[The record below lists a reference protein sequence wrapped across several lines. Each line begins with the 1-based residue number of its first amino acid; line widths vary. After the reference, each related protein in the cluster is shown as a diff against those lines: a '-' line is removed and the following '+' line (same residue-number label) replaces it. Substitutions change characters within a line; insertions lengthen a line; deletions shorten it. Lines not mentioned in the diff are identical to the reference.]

1 MKHRRAYKYYPIN
14 FLKALYHLVC
24 SSVINSVT
32 FAYFLVVVLLD
43 EATSRQAQI
52 SFKVSRVVSQDVV
65 KFNVVNLVGRLCLET
80 SVDETKLLL
89 AGLQLQVVKIER
101 KRVMFMKQALD
112 LSLSWEKGFN
122 NRR

>member
-14 FLKALYHLVC
+14 FLKALYHRVC
-24 SSVINSVT
+24 SSVINS
-32 FAYFLVVVLLD
+32 APLSYFLVVVLLD
-43 EATSRQAQI
+43 EVTSQAQI

-89 AGLQLQVVKIER
+89 ASLQLQVVK
-101 KRVMFMKQALD
+101 
-112 LSLSWEKGFN
+112 N
-122 NRR
+122 